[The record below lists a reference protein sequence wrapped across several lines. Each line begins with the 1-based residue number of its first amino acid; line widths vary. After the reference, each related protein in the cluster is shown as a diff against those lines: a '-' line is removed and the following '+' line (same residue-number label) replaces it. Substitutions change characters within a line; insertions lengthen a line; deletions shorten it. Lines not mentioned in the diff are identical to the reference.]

1 MKKIT
6 LKLRPLFILIF
17 LFSLLVVVFPATP
30 LQAQIDFKFQIPIP
44 GLEGEMPVG
53 KKEGD
58 KMKSDLLAKYIE
70 GIYNY
75 SFMIAGILAA
85 VMLMAGGVIWLIS
98 AGNKSTISKAKT
110 MITSSLVG
118 LVILLLSYFILDTI
132 NPELLKKRDIS
143 IDMMKEPEFSD
154 YCCQCD
160 LVESTTSTNPTG
172 GSYTTQLPV
181 NYCEQSNEEISDE
194 QCRETC
200 EERGGAGRVLKSS
213 QVIKNAECNEKNICA
228 APPDAALGTP
238 IFGSIKDLSVACC
251 VCGDYAS
258 RTNFPCNSSPNLSES
273 ACEKLCKDQKMQMLI
288 YKPKQTC
295 AENIE
300 ITTPLEQRCVEINT
314 LRFYQSYLDSSG
326 WTFDPGIEKQ
336 INDASPELAQLL
348 NCMSQYLDPGVG
360 RISSISDS
368 NNIGELQ
375 NCVGDNYQNNDCVH
389 SQNSCHYGG
398 GTFDK
403 SHAVDLGDEENYQA
417 FIEAVKKC
425 DTATKILF
433 EGDHIHISTNSCPKL

>member
-53 KKEGD
+53 EKEGD

-143 IDMMKEPEFSD
+143 IDMMKEP
-154 YCCQCD
+154 
-160 LVESTTSTNPTG
+160 
-172 GSYTTQLPV
+172 
-181 NYCEQSNEEISDE
+181 
-194 QCRETC
+194 
-200 EERGGAGRVLKSS
+200 
-213 QVIKNAECNEKNICA
+213 
-228 APPDAALGTP
+228 
-238 IFGSIKDLSVACC
+238 
-251 VCGDYAS
+251 
-258 RTNFPCNSSPNLSES
+258 
-273 ACEKLCKDQKMQMLI
+273 
-288 YKPKQTC
+288 
-295 AENIE
+295 
-300 ITTPLEQRCVEINT
+300 
-314 LRFYQSYLDSSG
+314 
-326 WTFDPGIEKQ
+326 
-336 INDASPELAQLL
+336 
-348 NCMSQYLDPGVG
+348 
-360 RISSISDS
+360 
-368 NNIGELQ
+368 
-375 NCVGDNYQNNDCVH
+375 
-389 SQNSCHYGG
+389 
-398 GTFDK
+398 
-403 SHAVDLGDEENYQA
+403 
-417 FIEAVKKC
+417 
-425 DTATKILF
+425 
-433 EGDHIHISTNSCPKL
+433 